1 MTPRKKISQTLLE
14 YLEPFLTEFGDD
26 PTRQELE
33 NLLMVGT
40 TVWNA
45 CVVDAWHGSETCVT
59 EVRKQGAYMP
69 HPELTEYLIQRK
81 RTEFAHDLRAI
92 TNPQILNRG
101 GEVVIRAE
109 ARAGPAVNPPENG
122 AN

>member
-81 RTEFAHDLRAI
+81 RTWGKIPGTRHAVARHRPIAGCRCDA
-92 TNPQILNRG
+92 RG
-101 GEVVIRAE
+101 AGLGRCPGSDEV
-109 ARAGPAVNPPENG
+109 G
-122 AN
+122 